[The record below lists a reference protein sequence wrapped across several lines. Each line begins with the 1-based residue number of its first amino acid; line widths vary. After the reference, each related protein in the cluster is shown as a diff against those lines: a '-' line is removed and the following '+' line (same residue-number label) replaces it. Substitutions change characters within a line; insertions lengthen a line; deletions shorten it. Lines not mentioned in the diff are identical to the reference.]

1 MSLSHKRTGFGQR
14 TNNLPSL
21 STKELIFK
29 SGAKVIATRVVI
41 KANEIENK
49 TVIHH
54 LNIRNQTNLTA
65 ESLRDILPS
74 IKLSGVHT
82 EGFAIEKDG
91 KFSIIESSRRRM
103 ACILSNKDLPLYVFK
118 ADDISDNDL
127 TAFIESTFTQK
138 KLSYREIGAVY
149 PTLMEKNNWS
159 AIQLAEQLNIGRETC
174 RKRLVAASINQNLID
189 VFPDPEGIPNS
200 FYSKLVKVEKY
211 LKTNN
216 ISMSQFIKQLMLL
229 DIDSSE
235 IDEIQQSVM
244 KRMLEIIQTKQ
255 VSKWIINDIQIFSEK
270 DKYAKIHETDDH
282 KKLTIE
288 LSGLNDD
295 LYKEVIK
302 FVNDKIKHES

>member
-1 MSLSHKRTGFGQR
+1 MSLQQKRTGFGQR

-21 STKELIFK
+21 STKELAFK
-29 SGAKVIATRVVI
+29 SGAKVTATRIVI
-41 KANEIENK
+41 KANEIEDK

-74 IKLSGVHT
+74 IRASGVHT
-82 EGFAIEKDG
+82 EGFAIESDG
-91 KFSIIESSRRRM
+91 KFSILESSRRRM
-103 ACILSNKDLPLYVFK
+103 ACVLSNQDLPLYVFK
-118 ADDISDNDL
+118 ADEISDDDL

-149 PTLMEKNNWS
+149 PALMEKNNWS

-211 LKTNN
+211 LNTNN
-216 ISMSQFIKQLMLL
+216 ISISKFIKQLSLL

-235 IDEIQQSVM
+235 IDDIQQLVM
-244 KRMLEIIQTKQ
+244 RIMLESIQTKK
-255 VSKWIINDIQIFSEK
+255 VSRWLINDIKIFSEK
-270 DKYAKIHETDDH
+270 DKYAKIHETDDN

-288 LSGLNDD
+288 LSGLNDG

-302 FVNDKIKHES
+302 FVNDKINHES